1 MSKDSQCGAARN
13 TGMTDDERQ
22 RVLRAHYPA
31 EVIKGNTGAR
41 AVAADQS
48 ATVGAYL
55 RSLRNLSVEG
65 VAQRAKVS
73 VHTIRRLEVGEGV
86 GALLGSEKTALRR
99 VYGRE
104 VSDLVQPLSDANK
117 MAALHDLPIEK
128 PS

>member
-1 MSKDSQCGAARN
+1 MSKDSHCGIARS

-22 RVLRAHYPA
+22 RVLRTHYPA
-31 EVIKGNTGAR
+31 EAIEGNTGAR

-55 RSLRNLSVEG
+55 RSLRNLSVEA

-73 VHTIRRLEVGEGV
+73 AHTIRRLEVGEGV
-86 GALLGSEKTALRR
+86 GALLGSEKAALRA

-104 VSDLVQPLSDANK
+104 VSDLVRPLTDANK
-117 MAALHDLPIEK
+117 IAALHGLPIEK
-128 PS
+128 TS